1 LSMPAGRPVPLIPS
15 AEGARSGPALVQ

>member
-15 AEGARSGPALVQ
+15 AEGARSGPALGQ

>member
-15 AEGARSGPALVQ
+15 AEGARSGPAR